1 MRLHT
6 DKVTE
11 ADLAD
16 AAQAAGVE
24 LHRATRHGSWSRNH
38 AFEVTL
44 EGSGRE
50 GGAYGNVDGRVGTWD
65 EWGMFLAHLYR
76 IDTDMIA
83 GPYQHNR
90 EDEYESFDFL
100 TGDRYRD
107 LTPKGQHK
115 RHKWEPNGIQP
126 TYCFMPGTVAS
137 YVEHECNCGAIMR
150 RILDYVGED
159 GTVTRKRPAR
169 MLTS

>member
-11 ADLAD
+11 ADLTA
-16 AAQAAGVE
+16 AAQTAGVE
-24 LHRATRHGSWSRNH
+24 LYRADRHGSRSRDH

-44 EGSGRE
+44 IGNGTQ
-50 GGAYGNVDGRVGTWD
+50 GGAYGTVDGRVGTWD
-65 EWGMFLAHLYR
+65 ERGMFLAHLYR

-83 GPYQHNR
+83 GPYRHNR
-90 EDEYESFDFL
+90 ADEYESFDFL
-100 TGDRYRD
+100 TGDRYGD
-107 LTPKGQHK
+107 LTPEGQHLQH
-115 RHKWEPNGIQP
+115 RWESIGIQP
-126 TYCFMPGTVAS
+126 TYCFVPGTVAS
-137 YVEHECNCGAIMR
+137 YVEFECRCGAILR
-150 RILDYVGED
+150 RILDYIGED